1 MRTQIAKTEYLPA
14 EYIPPTFSTRTPSPY
29 SAGWR
34 WGLLSRKIFFH
45 FYFLIFA
52 RNLSEVWIENIL
64 NFTLVIITSNN
75 FLFFSWLSS
84 YSDSYP
90 ILFRISVVLT
100 HYKFSLDILLVW
112 FRYIFLDYNFG
123 FCVFRLSFTRWI
135 LLASI
140 STCFSIVDYTLCL
153 FNSLSLLLIINKHL
167 CLYEFVFAYFGYFKA
182 FWRVFVC
189 FRCSLSSWD
198 KIMRQKA

>member
-1 MRTQIAKTEYLPA
+1 MIFHA
-14 EYIPPTFSTRTPSPY
+14 ECIPPHFWLDTPSPF

-34 WGLLSRKIFFH
+34 WGLLSRKIFLIFI
-45 FYFLIFA
+45 FLIFA

-64 NFTLVIITSNN
+64 NFTLVILTSNN
-75 FLFFSWLSS
+75 FLFFFVTSFL
-84 YSDSYP
+84 SDSYS

-123 FCVFRLSFTRWI
+123 FCVFRLIFTRWI

-140 STCFSIVDYTLCL
+140 STCSSIEDTMLWLFCL
-153 FNSLSLLLIINKHL
+153 L
-167 CLYEFVFAYFGYFKA
+167 
-182 FWRVFVC
+182 
-189 FRCSLSSWD
+189 
-198 KIMRQKA
+198 